1 MCVKNSV
8 YVCVKHKCVR
18 KLPEHTHQPGMLL
31 PEEEGW
37 ANTEVS
43 GVGQTA
49 GQGIGTA
56 WVWQNDWVTGPVW
69 DRNQSANHG
78 FFPLIV
84 Q

>member
-1 MCVKNSV
+1 MKSSV

-18 KLPEHTHQPGMLL
+18 KLPEHMHQLGAHL

-37 ANTEVS
+37 ANTRVP
-43 GVGQTA
+43 GVGQA
-49 GQGIGTA
+49 ADQGIDNA
-56 WVWQNDWVTGPVW
+56 WDWQDDSVTGPVW
-69 DRNQSANHG
+69 DRNQSGNCG